1 MRKDF
6 KTGGRVGL
14 SRGGGSAP
22 CLRGSSGS
30 SNIKAPRGGAGGRV
44 KYQEGGFSANDLL
57 ILKRHKY
64 KPSEV
69 ARWKDKGKD
78 LIKVLKTPNP

>member
-1 MRKDF
+1 MGDKSIKGRSPLLK
-6 KTGGRVGL
+6 GGRTGY
-14 SRGGGSAP
+14 SD
-22 CLRGSSGS
+22 
-30 SNIKAPRGGAGGRV
+30 
-44 KYQEGGFSANDLL
+44 GGFSANDLL

>member
-1 MRKDF
+1 MGDKSIKGRSPLLK
-6 KTGGRVGL
+6 GGRTGY
-14 SRGGGSAP
+14 SD
-22 CLRGSSGS
+22 
-30 SNIKAPRGGAGGRV
+30 
-44 KYQEGGFSANDLL
+44 GGFSANDLL

-78 LIKVLKTPNP
+78 LIKVLKNPNP

>member
-1 MRKDF
+1 MGDKSIKGRSPLLK
-6 KTGGRVGL
+6 GGRTGY
-14 SRGGGSAP
+14 
-22 CLRGSSGS
+22 SG
-30 SNIKAPRGGAGGRV
+30 
-44 KYQEGGFSANDLL
+44 GGFSANDLL

-69 ARWKDKGKD
+69 ARWKDKGRD

>member
-6 KTGGRVGL
+6 KAPGFKPGFRPQYSTYDKGGRVGKAT
-14 SRGGGSAP
+14 GGG
-22 CLRGSSGS
+22 
-30 SNIKAPRGGAGGRV
+30 
-44 KYQEGGFSANDLL
+44 FTANDLL

-69 ARWKDKGKD
+69 AKWKDKGKG
-78 LIKVLKTPNP
+78 LIKVLKNPNP

>member
-6 KTGGRVGL
+6 KT
-14 SRGGGSAP
+14 
-22 CLRGSSGS
+22 
-30 SNIKAPRGGAGGRV
+30 GGRV

-69 ARWKDKGKD
+69 AKWKDKGKD

>member
-1 MRKDF
+1 MGDASIKGRSPLLK
-6 KTGGRVGL
+6 GGRTGY
-14 SRGGGSAP
+14 SD
-22 CLRGSSGS
+22 
-30 SNIKAPRGGAGGRV
+30 
-44 KYQEGGFSANDLL
+44 GGFSANDLL

>member
-1 MRKDF
+1 MGDASIKGRSPLLK
-6 KTGGRVGL
+6 GGRVGL
-14 SRGGGSAP
+14 
-22 CLRGSSGS
+22 
-30 SNIKAPRGGAGGRV
+30 
-44 KYQEGGFSANDLL
+44 QEGGFSANDLL

-69 ARWKDKGKD
+69 ATWKDKGKS